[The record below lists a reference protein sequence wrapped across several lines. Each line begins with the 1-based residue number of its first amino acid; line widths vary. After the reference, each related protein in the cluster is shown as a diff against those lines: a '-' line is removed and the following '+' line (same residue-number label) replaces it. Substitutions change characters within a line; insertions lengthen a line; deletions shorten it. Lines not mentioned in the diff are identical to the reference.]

1 MPVALIT
8 GCSSGFAEVTAVEF
22 ARNGYDVYAT
32 VRRDADAQRLA
43 ATAVDA
49 PLHTVLLDVRDKD
62 AVSRTVT
69 KVQAA
74 AGRIDVL
81 INNAGITKTAALED
95 MPAAD
100 VEAIMATNF
109 FGPLWVTRAVLP
121 YMRAQ
126 CSGCIVNLSSLS
138 GLIGLPGD
146 SIYAASKAALEI
158 TSEGLRHEVA
168 RFNIRVCVVEPG
180 FFNTRMPEKMSN
192 PETVDPRS
200 PYAPLTSYL
209 VNRQDAPAFRIPA
222 GAQAERIAPHIAGLS
237 PTERDELIPTINDT
251 QWWSAGGEAPDC

>member
-1 MPVALIT
+1 MTSTRP
-8 GCSSGFAEVTAVEF
+8 C
-22 ARNGYDVYAT
+22 
-32 VRRDADAQRLA
+32 A
-43 ATAVDA
+43 ATRMRSVWRQPPSTH

-158 TSEGLRHEVA
+158 ASEGLRHEVA

-200 PYAPLTSYL
+200 PYALLTSYL
-209 VNRQDAPAFRIPA
+209 VNRQAARTGEGDDPRRVAELLLNIAGQDAPAFRIPA